1 MKALHFMP
9 IENPKYDVAISF
21 LTQDEATA
29 AAIYQKLSEGL
40 EVFFYPRNQEE
51 LAGTDGQESMR
62 KPFYDESRLMVV
74 LYRERWGKTP
84 WTRVEETAIKEACL
98 AHGWERLL
106 FVVLDQSSVPPAWLP
121 RTHIRLNFQAYGLE
135 QTVGAIKA
143 RVQEQGGQ
151 YLPLTP
157 LKRAQMLKA
166 EEDFRYDKGRMNS
179 PQGIE
184 AILDSVSELFTEI
197 KRQCDEVNA
206 QGLIQ
211 IRCGIDNQFH
221 SCGITDGQV
230 GLSVNW
236 NQLYP
241 NSLEPSGLAVR
252 EFDGG
257 FHFPTPGATFVVV
270 NPPREMRKT
279 TYSPDLSLAREY
291 GWKEDGGDEF
301 LSSAALAE
309 RCVIQFMDWVERH
322 AAGPDQRSENRLGA
336 VVTRRRNW
344 RGRLR

>member
-1 MKALHFMP
+1 MP
-9 IENPKYDVAISF
+9 IETPRYDVAISF

-29 AAIYQKLSEGL
+29 EAIYQKLSEGL

-62 KPFYDESRLMVV
+62 TPFYDESRLMVV

-106 FVVLDQSSVPPAWLP
+106 FVVLDQSSVPPTWLP
-121 RTHIRLNFQAYGLE
+121 RTHIRLNFQTYGLE

-166 EEDFRYDKGRMNS
+166 EQDFRRAKERMHT
-179 PQGIE
+179 QEGIE
-184 AILDSVSELFTEI
+184 AILNSVYQLFTEI
-197 KRQCDEVNA
+197 KRQCDELNSQV
-206 QGLIQ
+206 LIQ
-211 IRCGIDNQFH
+211 IRCGIEFQERSQLQ

-230 GLSVNW
+230 SLSVNW
-236 NQLYP
+236 NQLYT
-241 NSLEPSGLAVR
+241 NSLDHSGLVVR
-252 EFDGG
+252 EFEGG
-257 FHFPTPGATFVVV
+257 FTPPGAYVVV
-270 NPPREMRKT
+270 NPPREVRKT

-291 GWKEDGGDEF
+291 GWKKDGGNEF
-301 LSSAALAE
+301 LSSTALAE
-309 RCVIQFMDWVERH
+309 LCVIQLMDLADRH
-322 AAGPDQRSENRLGA
+322 AAGSDQRIADRPLCQH
-336 VVTRRRNW
+336 R
-344 RGRLR
+344 

>member
-1 MKALHFMP
+1 MP
-9 IENPKYDVAISF
+9 VENPKYDVAISF
-21 LTQDEATA
+21 LTQDEGTA

-40 EVFFYPRNQEE
+40 EVFFYPHNQEE

-106 FVVLDQSSVPPAWLP
+106 FVILDQSSVPPTWLP

-166 EEDFRYDKGRMNS
+166 DEDFRRAKDRMKS
-179 PQGIE
+179 SEGIE
-184 AILDSVSELFTEI
+184 ATLNSVHDLFTEI
-197 KRQCDEVNA
+197 KRQCEQVTA
-206 QGLIQ
+206 QGHIQ
-211 IRCGIDNQFH
+211 IRCGIEFRERSQLQ

-230 GLSVNW
+230 SLSVNW
-236 NQLYP
+236 NQLYT
-241 NSLEPSGLAVR
+241 NSLDHSGLIVR
-252 EFDGG
+252 EFEGG
-257 FHFPTPGATFVVV
+257 FPPPGPYVVL
-270 NPPREMRKT
+270 NPPREVSKV
-279 TYSPDLSLAREY
+279 TYSPDLSLARDY
-291 GWKEDGGDEF
+291 GWKEDGGNEF
-301 LSSAALAE
+301 LSSTALAE
-309 RCVIQFMDWVERH
+309 RCVIQFLDLVERH
-322 AAGPDQRSENRLGA
+322 AAGGDQRIGNRSGA
-336 VVTRRRNW
+336 AVTRRRDW